1 MGPLSHSRNIPIRL
15 IFAGSRAG
23 KMNSKMSVEM
33 DMKFAN
39 GYVYIAISFGGSN
52 AWNTR
57 LIIIGSSVKLRVCVV
72 HRKPAVSVFA
82 RMPVGL

>member
-52 AWNTR
+52 A
-57 LIIIGSSVKLRVCVV
+57 
-72 HRKPAVSVFA
+72 
-82 RMPVGL
+82 